1 MSAKLKLRADT
12 LSCFFYFLMVGV
24 YYALFTSRLPA
35 IKAETGIGDAEVG
48 ISLLTLGIASVTG
61 LIFCGRLIERF
72 TSRRLLQV
80 SSLALCLIVP
90 FAGLAPNAVTLY
102 LVTACLGLAVAI
114 WDVCMNAQA
123 LLLEIE
129 THGRYMG
136 KMQAGYSFGCIL
148 GALVGALFAYFALSP
163 FVTFL
168 AFSLTTLFF
177 WCFAFRHLK
186 DDLPRQ
192 KTEKRG
198 RMPLFIYFCG
208 LLEILAFTGEG
219 SIGDWGSIFLHSA
232 KGATEATAALSFGV
246 CALAMTLVRTQ
257 SDTLRENNR
266 GSEADRGR
274 RAARRRR
281 VPPLY
286 LCLEPLGVPRR
297 FRDDRGRHRPRGPGH
312 HEPRGNVPRSGS
324 WRRLRD
330 GLNAWLRNASLYPAA
345 SRFRRGACGSR
356 YRVLH
361 PLHDGAP
368 PLRGKLRAE
377 TPELI
382 H

>member
-61 LIFCGRLIERF
+61 LVFCSRLIERF

-80 SSLALCLIVP
+80 SSVALCLIVP

-102 LVTACLGLAVAI
+102 IVTACLGLAVAI

-136 KMQAGYSFGCIL
+136 
-148 GALVGALFAYFALSP
+148 ALVGALFAYFALSP

-177 WCFAFRHLK
+177 WSFAFRHLK

-257 SDTLRENNR
+257 SDSLREKIGDQKLIGGGALLAAAGFLLSIFVSNPWVCLV
-266 GSEADRGR
+266 GFAMIGAGIAPAVPVIMS
-274 RAARRRR
+274 RAGTYPGVDPGAACAT
-281 VPPLY
+281 VSTLGYGTLLFIPPL
-286 LCLEPLGVPRR
+286 LGSVAEHVGLDTAFFIPFTMALLLFAGSFALKPR
-297 FRDDRGRHRPRGPGH
+297 
-312 HEPRGNVPRSGS
+312 N
-324 WRRLRD
+324 
-330 GLNAWLRNASLYPAA
+330 
-345 SRFRRGACGSR
+345 
-356 YRVLH
+356 
-361 PLHDGAP
+361 
-368 PLRGKLRAE
+368 
-377 TPELI
+377 
-382 H
+382 

>member
-61 LIFCGRLIERF
+61 LVFCSRLIERF

-80 SSLALCLIVP
+80 SSVALCLIVP

-102 LVTACLGLAVAI
+102 IVTACLGLAVAI

-177 WCFAFRHLK
+177 WSFAFRHLK

-257 SDTLRENNR
+257 SDSLREKNR

-274 RAARRRR
+274 GASCRGW
-281 VPPLY
+281 VPPFDLR
-286 LCLEPLGVPRR
+286 LKPLGVPRR

-324 WRRLRD
+324 GCRLRD
-330 GLNAWLRNASLYPAA
+330 GLNAWLRDASLYPAA
-345 SRFRRGACGSR
+345 SRLRR
-356 YRVLH
+356 
-361 PLHDGAP
+361 
-368 PLRGKLRAE
+368 
-377 TPELI
+377 
-382 H
+382 

>member
-35 IKAETGIGDAEVG
+35 IKAEIGIGDAEVG

-168 AFSLTTLFF
+168 AF
-177 WCFAFRHLK
+177 
-186 DDLPRQ
+186 
-192 KTEKRG
+192 
-198 RMPLFIYFCG
+198 
-208 LLEILAFTGEG
+208 TGEG

-257 SDTLRENNR
+257 SDTLREKIGDQKLIGGGALLAAAGFLLSIFVSNPWVCLV
-266 GSEADRGR
+266 GFAMIGAGIAPAVPVIMS
-274 RAARRRR
+274 RAGTYPGVDPGAACAT
-281 VPPLY
+281 VSTLGYGTLLFIPPL
-286 LCLEPLGVPRR
+286 LGSVAEHVGLDTAFFIPFTMALLLFAGSFALKPR
-297 FRDDRGRHRPRGPGH
+297 
-312 HEPRGNVPRSGS
+312 N
-324 WRRLRD
+324 
-330 GLNAWLRNASLYPAA
+330 
-345 SRFRRGACGSR
+345 
-356 YRVLH
+356 
-361 PLHDGAP
+361 
-368 PLRGKLRAE
+368 
-377 TPELI
+377 
-382 H
+382 